1 MGRYLID
8 TNVVSDFFTASLPE
22 SGIVFLSNI
31 IDDLPIISIITQIEL
46 LCWNTDDNTLSKIKE
61 FIDDCEIADIS
72 PNVVAECVHLRRK
85 KKIKLPD
92 AIIAATAIA
101 NSLTLITR
109 NTKDFEVITGLSLLN
124 PFEL

>member
-46 LCWNTDDNTLSKIKE
+46 LCWNIDDDTLSKIKE
-61 FIDDCEIADIS
+61 FIDDCVIVDIS
-72 PNVVAECVHLRRK
+72 PKVVAECVHLRRK

-101 NSLTLITR
+101 NNLTLITR
-109 NTKDFEVITGLSLLN
+109 NTKDFEAITGLSLLN

>member
-46 LCWNTDDNTLSKIKE
+46 LCWNTDDDTLSKIND
-61 FIDDCEIADIS
+61 FIDDCMIADIS
-72 PNVVAECVHLRRK
+72 LNVVAECVRLRRK

-109 NTKDFEVITGLSLLN
+109 NTKDFEAITGLVLLN